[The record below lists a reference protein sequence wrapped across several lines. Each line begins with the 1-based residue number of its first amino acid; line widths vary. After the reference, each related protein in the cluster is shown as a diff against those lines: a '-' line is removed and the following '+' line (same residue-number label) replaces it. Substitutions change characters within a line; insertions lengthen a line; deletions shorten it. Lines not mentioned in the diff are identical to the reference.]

1 MKLKPGSKFHGTSTR
16 ESVHNAPNNTFF
28 VSKFTPPPLAAK
40 FLELNQISLQHSP
53 NLSMTMSKEEQK
65 ARSGI
70 WTLDMQDYIGH
81 NDYRNIQA

>member
-40 FLELNQISLQHSP
+40 FLELNQISL
-53 NLSMTMSKEEQK
+53 
-65 ARSGI
+65 
-70 WTLDMQDYIGH
+70 
-81 NDYRNIQA
+81 